1 MSGESRLGGE
11 QVEGRRAVTELLRA
25 GRRRVKAVYV
35 SSAVA
40 NDPSVAE
47 IVDLA
52 GSAARVVSGDE
63 VERRARSETHQGVV
77 ALAAPL
83 RPADLDDLA
92 AADDAF
98 LVVLDGVTDPRNLG
112 AIIRTA
118 ETAGA
123 TGVVV
128 GRHRS
133 AHVTAVVTKA
143 AAGAIEHVPIAVVGG
158 IPAALERLRRNGC
171 WTVGLDERGST
182 SVHDLD
188 LTGERVAIVLGAEGR
203 GLARLTR
210 ERCDVLVR
218 IPMYGRVPSLNVSA
232 AAAVVLHEVARRR
245 SEAAPGGR

>member
-1 MSGESRLGGE
+1 MSDGRLGGD
-11 QVEGRRAVTELLRA
+11 QVEGRRAVAELLRA
-25 GRRRVKAVYV
+25 GRRRVKTVYV
-35 SSAVA
+35 SAA
-40 NDPSVAE
+40 AERDPVVSE
-47 IVDLA
+47 ILELA
-52 GSAARVVSGDE
+52 GRLARIVAPE
-63 VERRARSETHQGVV
+63 KIEHLARSDTHQGVI
-77 ALAAPL
+77 AHATPL
-83 RPADLDDLA
+83 RTAELDELA

-133 AHVTAVVTKA
+133 AHVSPAVTKA

-158 IPAALERLRRNGC
+158 IPAALDRLRRAGC
-171 WTVGLDERGST
+171 WTVGLDERGRT
-182 SVHDLD
+182 TIHDLD
-188 LTGERVAIVLGAEGR
+188 LAGERLALVLGAEGR

-218 IPMYGRVPSLNVSA
+218 IPVHGHVPSLNVSA

-245 SEAAPGGR
+245 AEASGADR